1 MKVPVVLEY
10 QFGIILTAKGFM
22 NSKRGICLAEEYFVE
37 TARQAGMDMDEK
49 TPPWLRHINLTCLA
63 SLEHKVESQANIRP
77 AGLGD

>member
-37 TARQAGMDMDEK
+37 TARQAGMDMDEN
-49 TPPWLRHINLTCLA
+49 TVQMCLEDGLYEQGDYQLWLIYT
-63 SLEHKVESQANIRP
+63 S
-77 AGLGD
+77 